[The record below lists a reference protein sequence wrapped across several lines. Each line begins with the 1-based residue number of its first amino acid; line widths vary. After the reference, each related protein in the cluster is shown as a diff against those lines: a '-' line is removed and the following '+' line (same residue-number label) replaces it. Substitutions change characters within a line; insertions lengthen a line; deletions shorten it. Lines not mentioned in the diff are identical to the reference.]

1 MDANSLFYC
10 RHFSRQLLIKRQG
23 DRSKSRRIAT
33 RPVTHH
39 TIKPILVWMK
49 MIKASLV
56 MDDQCDQ
63 HADGQPHRQTKDID
77 EGKNLVFK
85 EISQRDFDVVSKHDE
100 KLICRCADVQM
111 CRFEDEQI

>member
-1 MDANSLFYC
+1 
-10 RHFSRQLLIKRQG
+10 
-23 DRSKSRRIAT
+23 
-33 RPVTHH
+33 
-39 TIKPILVWMK
+39 MK

-85 EISQRDFDVVSKHDE
+85 EISQRDFDVVSKHGRE
-100 KLICRCADVQM
+100 RVFWFTVPGSWFGMLIARNW
-111 CRFEDEQI
+111 EL